1 MSRQAWSEHK
11 HTYQIKP
18 SHAVSRLTVL
28 HVEEEEDVNSSQNKI
43 EEPPSA
49 CWPYDIC
56 LLGHHPKSCSQ
67 PVDTWNRHS
76 PLMLF
81 LFFWYTV
88 TVMDAHIKQG
98 QSFKQFFYCSF
109 CVMSKTEAIPSCPQL
124 AVKTHR
130 WPRGSTVW
138 RYVWR
143 AWEWQT
149 WIPTYWPAERETIRV
164 PKTQAKQQNTCLW
177 HAKHRCSSITDT
189 VGYYVVNTACCE
201 SC

>member
-1 MSRQAWSEHK
+1 MRYLDWPYFTLRKRKMWIAPRTRLKSLHRLVDLMISVCWDTIQKVA
-11 HTYQIKP
+11 P
-18 SHAVSRLTVL
+18 SQWTPETDTVL
-28 HVEEEEDVNSSQNKI
+28 L
-43 EEPPSA
+43 
-49 CWPYDIC
+49 CFFF
-56 LLGHHPKSCSQ
+56 
-67 PVDTWNRHS
+67 
-76 PLMLF
+76 F
-81 LFFWYTV
+81 LYTV

-177 HAKHRCSSITDT
+177 HAKHRRSSITDT
-189 VGYYVVNTACCE
+189 VRYYVVNTACCE

>member
-1 MSRQAWSEHK
+1 MRYLDWPYFTLRKRKMWIAPRTRLKSLHRLVDLMISVCWDTIQKVA
-11 HTYQIKP
+11 P
-18 SHAVSRLTVL
+18 SQWTPETDTVL
-28 HVEEEEDVNSSQNKI
+28 LCFFFFICTPLQWWMLVLNRVNVSNSF
-43 EEPPSA
+43 S
-49 CWPYDIC
+49 
-56 LLGHHPKSCSQ
+56 
-67 PVDTWNRHS
+67 
-76 PLMLF
+76 
-81 LFFWYTV
+81 TV
-88 TVMDAHIKQG
+88 RSTV
-98 QSFKQFFYCSF
+98 FY
-109 CVMSKTEAIPSCPQL
+109 CVMSKTEAILSCPQL

-177 HAKHRCSSITDT
+177 HAKHRRSTITDT
-189 VGYYVVNTACCE
+189 VRYYVVNTACWE